1 MGTQGNNKIQLEGNK
16 KDYIFAHWG
25 LSLFNVI
32 PAIREIYIGYKSNNV
47 KVGLGQGLMVSES
60 VGGPGQR
67 LQEHPAW

>member
-32 PAIREIYIGYKSNNV
+32 PAIRRYTLATKVANV
-47 KVGLGQGLMVSES
+47 KVGMGQGLMVSES
-60 VGGPGQR
+60 VGGPDK
-67 LQEHPAW
+67 